1 MNQQQTTTNT
11 NTKKKIYSN
20 NNHMQISFLVLGGTF
35 AGQLCYATEVRY
47 VLNVNAVNTAIITS
61 DLQ

>member
-1 MNQQQTTTNT
+1 
-11 NTKKKIYSN
+11 
-20 NNHMQISFLVLGGTF
+20 MQISFLVLGGTF